1 MKKLVSVK
9 WSGNTIL
16 VSLVIMLV
24 VHLLIVLKIIPYT
37 FVWGGQ
43 IKDTSSLY
51 LLEGFSIL
59 TTLLFILIICLKIG
73 HIQMNKFKKTTQIG
87 AWILALYLLLNTIGN
102 LASGVTFEKL
112 MFTPIT
118 VILTFLAFRVATDKG
133 KNTTIGS

>member
-1 MKKLVSVK
+1 
-9 WSGNTIL
+9 
-16 VSLVIMLV
+16 
-24 VHLLIVLKIIPYT
+24 
-37 FVWGGQ
+37 
-43 IKDTSSLY
+43 
-51 LLEGFSIL
+51 
-59 TTLLFILIICLKIG
+59 
-73 HIQMNKFKKTTQIG
+73 MNKFKKATQIG

>member
-1 MKKLVSVK
+1 MQKLVSVK
-9 WSGNTIL
+9 WSGNIIL

-24 VHLLIVLKIIPYT
+24 VHLLIVMKIVPYT

-59 TTLLFILIICLKIG
+59 TTLLFMLIICLKIG
-73 HIQMNKFKKTTQIG
+73 HIQTNKFKKAAQIG
-87 AWILALYLLLNTIGN
+87 AWILVIYLLLNTIGN

-118 VILTFLAFRVATDKG
+118 ILLTILAFRIATDKD